1 MGRSPV
7 KLQIEWVWRGGS
19 TGDEEAM
26 MAGAFDGIRIIEL
39 TTMVSGPMACM
50 MLADQGA
57 EVIKI
62 EAPTAVESS
71 NWLSG
76 SARCLWKRWSSAE
89 QGRTR
94 MGSQARRPAC
104 SAGQDR
110 LSGREM
116 GLETMVEP
124 GGIEPPTS

>member
-26 MAGAFDGIRIIEL
+26 MAGAFDGIRIIDL
-39 TTMVSGPMACM
+39 TTMVSRPMACM

-62 EAPTAVESS
+62 EAPTGDQVVRALE
-71 NWLSG
+71 
-76 SARCLWKRWSSAE
+76 AE
-89 QGRTR
+89 GVLAHRAPDT
-94 MGSQARRPAC
+94 
-104 SAGQDR
+104 
-110 LSGREM
+110 
-116 GLETMVEP
+116 
-124 GGIEPPTS
+124 